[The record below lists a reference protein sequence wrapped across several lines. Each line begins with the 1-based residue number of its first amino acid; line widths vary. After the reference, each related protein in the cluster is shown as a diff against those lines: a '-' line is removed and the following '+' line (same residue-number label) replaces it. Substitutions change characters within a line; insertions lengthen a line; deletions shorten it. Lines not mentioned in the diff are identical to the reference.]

1 VKIGAAVSGVPG
13 VASGALAVARSGLGG
28 AGAAVA
34 DRQLLVRLATE
45 TGVQTAPHAPSF
57 REYLVVLGRH
67 VVRKLLGWIHL
78 PSIDLPGAAPYLE
91 IVARLLAWLLVA
103 GALVLMVRIV
113 VGTYRRRRAREGPE
127 PMGPEATPLEAARPS
142 NAAYWWSRLQDATE
156 AGDTAAALESLW
168 FFTGFR
174 LAGTSLDPSWTST
187 ELLERTGRR
196 DLAGFMTRLDAWRF
210 GPDPPWLPEIES
222 LAGRLREALP

>member
-1 VKIGAAVSGVPG
+1 MKIGAAAGGALG
-13 VASGALAVARSGLGG
+13 VAGGALAMLRSGPGG
-28 AGAAVA
+28 AGAVVA
-34 DRQLLVRLATE
+34 DRQLLSRLAAE

-78 PSIDLPGAAPYLE
+78 PNIDLPGAAPYLE

-103 GALVLMVRIV
+103 GALVLMVRIL
-113 VGTYRRRRAREGPE
+113 VGTYRRRRAREGPA
-127 PMGPEATPLEAARPS
+127 PAGPEATPLEASRPS
-142 NAAYWWSRLQDATE
+142 NAAYWWSRLRDALE
-156 AGDTAAALESLW
+156 AGDPVAALESLW

-196 DLAGFMTRLDAWRF
+196 DLAGLMTLLDAWRF
-210 GPDPPWLPEIES
+210 GPDTPGPPEIDS